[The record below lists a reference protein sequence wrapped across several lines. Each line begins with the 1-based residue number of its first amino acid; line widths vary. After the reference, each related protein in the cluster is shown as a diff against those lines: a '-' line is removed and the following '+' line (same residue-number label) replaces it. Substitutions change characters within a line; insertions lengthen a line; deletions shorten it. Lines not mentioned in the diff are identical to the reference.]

1 MMLAFKKE
9 VAALVNVMFVC
20 LGNICRSPTAEGV
33 FRDLVRAEG
42 LSDVIATESSGTSG
56 WHIGEPPDDRAQEAA
71 LRRGI
76 DISDLRG
83 RKSLAQDF
91 HDFDYILA
99 MDRRNF
105 QALSD
110 LAPAGTENRLHM
122 FLSFAPDVSRIEV
135 PDPYYGGDDG
145 FEQVL
150 DMIEAASAGLLAH
163 IRKNDLNG

>member
-1 MMLAFKKE
+1 M
-9 VAALVNVMFVC
+9 VNVLFVC

-33 FRDLVRAEG
+33 FRGLVRAEG
-42 LSDVIATESSGTSG
+42 LSDVIATDSAGTSG
-56 WHIGEPPDDRAQEAA
+56 WHIGAPPDERAQEAA

-91 HDFDYILA
+91 HDFDYVLA
-99 MDRRNF
+99 MDRQNF
-105 QALSD
+105 RALSD
-110 LAPAGTENRLHM
+110 LAPAGAENRLHM
-122 FLSFAPDVSRIEV
+122 FLSFAPEVGQSEV

-163 IRKNDLNG
+163 IRKHDLNG